1 MLVWAISRTDLDKVD
16 AKLNRAFV
24 ATPAASMIEATASSF
39 EDELCFVALLLLLLL
54 QYLTS
59 LGVRRSSQKNTA
71 DEALPY
77 AVGTVLALSWNVR

>member
-1 MLVWAISRTDLDKVD
+1 MKNSATSFRINTCLSHTELPVADTCAMLVWAISRTDLDKVD

-54 QYLTS
+54 L
-59 LGVRRSSQKNTA
+59 
-71 DEALPY
+71 
-77 AVGTVLALSWNVR
+77 